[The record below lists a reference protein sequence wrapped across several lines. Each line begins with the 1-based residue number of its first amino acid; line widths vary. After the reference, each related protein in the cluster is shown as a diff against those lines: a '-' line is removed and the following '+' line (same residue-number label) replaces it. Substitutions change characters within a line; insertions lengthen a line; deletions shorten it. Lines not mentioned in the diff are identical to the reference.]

1 MSAEENQKGEKP
13 AARRPDAVP
22 EPFILVIFG
31 ASGDLTKRKLIPA
44 VHSLFRQGLLPE
56 KFSVVGFA
64 RRPQTDAGF
73 AEAMRESIESF
84 APETIAGE
92 AKGLWA
98 KFAARLFYHRG
109 EFHELKDYQALR
121 ERLEQMAK
129 KDGVQDNYIFY
140 LATQPD
146 FFGLIAEKLREAGLA
161 RANEHGSPWS
171 RLIIEKPFGHDLA
184 SARELN
190 RFLQGAFAERQL
202 FRIDHYLGKEAV
214 QNILVF
220 RFANSIFEPI
230 WNQKYVDHV
239 QITMGEEIGVEER
252 GAYYDHMGA
261 LRDMVQNHMMNLLCF
276 VAMESPMNVSSR
288 AVRDEKVKV
297 LQSLRPI
304 PSVCAVNGVVR
315 AQYSAGICGGKP
327 VPGYRQEPGVAP
339 DSQTE
344 TFVAFKANVD
354 NWRWAGVP
362 FYLRTGKRLARRLTQ
377 ISIHFK
383 PVPQILFNADPGK
396 PLQPNI
402 LTLRIQPDEGIFLE
416 FQQKVPGMA
425 MEIRPFEMQFGYG
438 TAFGKPPPEAY
449 ERLLLDAAFGD
460 STLFIRNDELE
471 AAWAY
476 VEPIIAGCSG
486 ALGGV
491 LPTYPAGTWGPK
503 QADDLIRADGRE
515 WAPTD
520 VPPSE
525 LPAGEPEG
533 ERSAQLA
540 YGATGNA

>member
-1 MSAEENQKGEKP
+1 MSADERKNGEKFP
-13 AARRPDAVP
+13 PRRRDAVP
-22 EPFILVIFG
+22 EPFIAVIFG

-44 VHSLFRQGLLPE
+44 LYSLFRQGLQPE

-73 AEAMRESIESF
+73 AEAMRQGIEAF
-84 APETIAGE
+84 AHEKPADEP
-92 AKGLWA
+92 KDLWA
-98 KFAARLFYHRG
+98 RFAARLFYHRG
-109 EFHELKDYQALR
+109 EFHEPKDYQSLR
-121 ERLEQMAK
+121 ERLEGIAK
-129 KDGVQDNYIFY
+129 KDGVPGNYIFY

-146 FFGLIAEKLREAGLA
+146 FFGPIAERLREAGLA
-161 RANEHGSPWS
+161 RSNAQGSPWS

-190 RFLQGAFAERQL
+190 RFLQSAFAEGQV

-239 QITMGEEIGVEER
+239 QITMSEEIGVEGR
-252 GAYYDHMGA
+252 GPYYDQMGA
-261 LRDMVQNHMMNLLCF
+261 LRDMVQNHMMNLLSF
-276 VAMESPMNVSSR
+276 VAMESPMDVSSR

-297 LQSLRPI
+297 LQSLRVI
-304 PSVCAVNGVVR
+304 PRVCAVNGVVR
-315 AQYSAGICGGKP
+315 AQYAAGTFRGKP

-339 DSQTE
+339 GSLTE

-362 FYLRTGKRLARRLTQ
+362 FYLRTGKRLPRRLTQ

-383 PVPQILFNADPGK
+383 PVPQILFNADPDK
-396 PLQPNI
+396 QLPPNL
-402 LTLRIQPDEGIFLE
+402 LTLRIQPDEGIFLR
-416 FQQKVPGMA
+416 FQQKVPGMT
-425 MEIRPFEMQFGYG
+425 MDIQPFEMKFGYG
-438 TAFGKPPPEAY
+438 AAFGKPPPEAY

-471 AAWAY
+471 AAWEY
-476 VEPIIAGCSG
+476 LDPIIEGCSG
-486 ALGGV
+486 ARGGQ
-491 LPTYPAGTWGPK
+491 LPAYPAGTWGPK
-503 QADDLIRADGRE
+503 EAEDLIRADGRE
-515 WAPTD
+515 WAAADAGPLQ
-520 VPPSE
+520 PS
-525 LPAGEPEG
+525 GGGPED
-533 ERSAQLA
+533 ADD
-540 YGATGNA
+540 

>member
-1 MSAEENQKGEKP
+1 MSADERKNDEKLP
-13 AARRPDAVP
+13 PRRRDAVP

-44 VHSLFRQGLLPE
+44 VYSLFRQGFGPE

-73 AEAMRESIESF
+73 AEAMRQSIETF
-84 APETIAGE
+84 AREKTADEP
-92 AKGLWA
+92 KDLWA
-98 KFAARLFYHRG
+98 RFAARLFYHRG
-109 EFHELKDYQALR
+109 EFHEPKDYQSLR
-121 ERLEQMAK
+121 ERLEGIAK
-129 KDGVQDNYIFY
+129 KDGVPANYIFY

-146 FFGLIAEKLREAGLA
+146 FFGPIAERLREAGLA
-161 RANEHGSPWS
+161 RSSALSSLPKGSNAQGSPWS

-190 RFLQGAFAERQL
+190 RFLQSAFAEGQV

-239 QITMGEEIGVEER
+239 QITMSEEIGVEGR
-252 GAYYDHMGA
+252 GPYYDKMGA
-261 LRDMVQNHMMNLLCF
+261 LRDMVQNHMMNLLSF
-276 VAMESPMNVSSR
+276 VAMESPMDVSSR

-297 LQSLRPI
+297 LQSLRLI
-304 PSVCAVNGVVR
+304 PRVCAVNGVVR
-315 AQYSAGICGGKP
+315 AQYAAGTCRGKA

-339 DSQTE
+339 NSLTE

-362 FYLRTGKRLARRLTQ
+362 FYLRTGKHLPRRLTQ
-377 ISIHFK
+377 ISVHFK
-383 PVPQILFNADPGK
+383 PVPQILFNADPDK
-396 PLQPNI
+396 QLPPNL
-402 LTLRIQPDEGIFLE
+402 LTLRIQPDEGIFLR
-416 FQQKVPGMA
+416 FQQKVPGMT
-425 MEIRPFEMQFGYG
+425 MDIQPFEMKFGYG
-438 TAFGKPPPEAY
+438 AAFGKPPPEAY

-471 AAWAY
+471 AAWEY
-476 VEPIIAGCSG
+476 LDPIIEGCSG
-486 ALGGV
+486 ARGGQ

-503 QADDLIRADGRE
+503 EAEDLIRADGRE
-515 WAPTD
+515 W
-520 VPPSE
+520 VPADAGPSQ
-525 LPAGEPEG
+525 PSGGEPEG
-533 ERSAQLA
+533 ADE
-540 YGATGNA
+540 

>member
-1 MSAEENQKGEKP
+1 MSADERKYDEKLP
-13 AARRPDAVP
+13 PRRRDAVP

-31 ASGDLTKRKLIPA
+31 ASGDLTRRKLIPA
-44 VHSLFRQGLLPE
+44 VYSLFRQGFGPE

-73 AEAMRESIESF
+73 AEAMRRGIETF
-84 APETIAGE
+84 AR
-92 AKGLWA
+92 AKTADEPKDLWA
-98 KFAARLFYHRG
+98 RFAARLFYHRG
-109 EFHELKDYQALR
+109 EFHEPKDYQSLR
-121 ERLEQMAK
+121 ERLEGMAK
-129 KDGVQDNYIFY
+129 KDGVPGNYIFY

-146 FFGLIAEKLREAGLA
+146 FFGPIAERLREAGLTRSNA
-161 RANEHGSPWS
+161 QGSPWS

-190 RFLQGAFAERQL
+190 RFLQSAFAEGQV

-239 QITMGEEIGVEER
+239 QITMSEEIGVEGR
-252 GAYYDHMGA
+252 GPYYDKMGA
-261 LRDMVQNHMMNLLCF
+261 LRDMVQNHMMNLLSF
-276 VAMESPMNVSSR
+276 VAMESPMDVSSR

-297 LQSLRPI
+297 LQSLRAI
-304 PSVCAVNGVVR
+304 PRVCAVNGVVR
-315 AQYSAGICGGKP
+315 AQYAAGTCRGKP

-339 DSQTE
+339 GSLTE

-362 FYLRTGKRLARRLTQ
+362 FYLRTGKRLPRRLTQ
-377 ISIHFK
+377 ISVHFK
-383 PVPQILFNADPGK
+383 PVPQILFNADPEK
-396 PLQPNI
+396 QLPPNT
-402 LTLRIQPDEGIFLE
+402 LTLRIQPDEGIFLR

-425 MEIRPFEMQFGYG
+425 MDIQPFEMQFGYG
-438 TAFGKPPPEAY
+438 AAFGKPPPEAY

-460 STLFIRNDELE
+460 STLFIRNDEVE
-471 AAWAY
+471 AAWEY
-476 VEPIIAGCSG
+476 LDPIIEGCSG
-486 ALGGV
+486 ARGGQ

-503 QADDLIRADGRE
+503 EADDLIRADGRE
-515 WAPTD
+515 WAAAD
-520 VPPSE
+520 AGPSQ
-525 LPAGEPEG
+525 PSAGEPEG
-533 ERSAQLA
+533 AD
-540 YGATGNA
+540 Y

>member
-1 MSAEENQKGEKP
+1 MSADERKNDEKLP
-13 AARRPDAVP
+13 PRRRDAVP

-44 VHSLFRQGLLPE
+44 VYSLFRQGFGPE

-73 AEAMRESIESF
+73 AEAMRQGIETF
-84 APETIAGE
+84 AHEKTADEP
-92 AKGLWA
+92 KDLWA
-98 KFAARLFYHRG
+98 RFAARLFYHRG
-109 EFHELKDYQALR
+109 EFHEPKDYQSLR
-121 ERLEQMAK
+121 ERLEGMAK
-129 KDGVQDNYIFY
+129 KDGVPGNYIFY

-146 FFGLIAEKLREAGLA
+146 FFGPIAERLREAGLA
-161 RANEHGSPWS
+161 RSSALSSLPKGSNAQGSPWS

-190 RFLQGAFAERQL
+190 RFLQSAFAEGQV

-239 QITMGEEIGVEER
+239 QITMSEEIGVEGR
-252 GAYYDHMGA
+252 GPYYDKMGA
-261 LRDMVQNHMMNLLCF
+261 LRDMVQNHMMNLLSF
-276 VAMESPMNVSSR
+276 VAMESPMDVSSR

-297 LQSLRPI
+297 LQSLRLI
-304 PSVCAVNGVVR
+304 PRVCAVNGVVR
-315 AQYSAGICGGKP
+315 AQYAAGTCRGKA

-339 DSQTE
+339 NSLTE

-362 FYLRTGKRLARRLTQ
+362 FYLRTGKRLPRRLTQ

-383 PVPQILFNADPGK
+383 PVPQILFNADPEK
-396 PLQPNI
+396 QLPPNA
-402 LTLRIQPDEGIFLE
+402 LTLRIQPDEGIFLR
-416 FQQKVPGMA
+416 FQQKVPGMT
-425 MEIRPFEMQFGYG
+425 MDIQPFEMKFGYG
-438 TAFGKPPPEAY
+438 AAFAKPPPEAY

-471 AAWAY
+471 AAWEY
-476 VEPIIAGCSG
+476 LDPIIEGCGG
-486 ALGGV
+486 ARGGQ
-491 LPTYPAGTWGPK
+491 LPSYPAGTWGPK
-503 QADDLIRADGRE
+503 EAEDLIRADGRE
-515 WAPTD
+515 WAAAD
-520 VPPSE
+520 GGPSQ
-525 LPAGEPEG
+525 PSGGEPEG
-533 ERSAQLA
+533 ADE
-540 YGATGNA
+540 